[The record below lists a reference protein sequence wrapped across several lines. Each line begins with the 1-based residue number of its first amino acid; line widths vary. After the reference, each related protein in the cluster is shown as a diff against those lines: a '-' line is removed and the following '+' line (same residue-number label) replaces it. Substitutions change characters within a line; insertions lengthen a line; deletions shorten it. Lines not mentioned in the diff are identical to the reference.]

1 MSLYRKRE
9 QEGAGKAQPSS
20 SSRMPTEPQHWQALQ
35 RAVGNSATTRM
46 ILQRRPQ
53 EQEDDNV
60 IHDRAGTWTA
70 HRTPRR
76 DDGSTVLSGH
86 GKYDLRNGAG
96 LISVP
101 EGTTVQFYSQHGQ
114 GVSDSFAGRVERG
127 ENGSE
132 MLEGK
137 RKKRDIEPVSDSEGD
152 EPEMPPELAKLTY
165 GPGEAMPDYSLFHP
179 VGLHI
184 HGNPIQLRRRKGPYD
199 FRGTYVVG
207 LRDEGP
213 VIIDE
218 LRQLGGVAPDR
229 TVTVEEEARLSA
241 LLKPDMGV
249 VHFVACRSVVYPT
262 RSVK

>member
-1 MSLYRKRE
+1 MSFYRKRE
-9 QEGAGKAQPSS
+9 QEGEGKAQPSG
-20 SSRMPTEPQHWQALQ
+20 SSRIPTAPQQWQTLQ
-35 RAVGNSATTRM
+35 QAVGNSATARM

-53 EQEDDNV
+53 ADDNV

-70 HRTPRR
+70 HQTPGR

-86 GKYDLRNGAG
+86 GKYDLRSGAG

-101 EGTTVQFYSQHGQ
+101 EGTTVQFYAQHGQ
-114 GVSDSFAGRVERG
+114 GVSDSFGGRVERG

-132 MLEGK
+132 TLEGK
-137 RKKRDIEPVSDSEGD
+137 RKKRDAVLVSDSEDD
-152 EPEMPPELAKLTY
+152 EKLETPPELAKQTY
-165 GPGEAMPDYSLFHP
+165 GPGESMPDYTLFHP

-241 LLKPDMGV
+241 LLKPNMGV
-249 VHFVACRSVVYPT
+249 VHFVACRSVVYPS
-262 RSVK
+262 RPVK